1 MHIEYEVRI
10 LEIDEDQIKKKLD
23 EIAKFEWNQ
32 LQRRYVYDFIPKEKK
47 WIRLRT
53 NGDKT
58 TLTIKNLVNSKI
70 DGTKELEIVVD
81 DFDKTNLILKELG
94 YNPKGYQENRRIQY
108 SLNGVEIDIDS
119 WPMIPTYLEIEGASE
134 EDVYKTIELLGFTK
148 EDCTTK
154 DVQQIYLDYGYDLD
168 KISELKFGDSDVYK
182 TNKLKGDF

>member
-32 LQRRYVYDFIPKEKK
+32 LQRRYVYDFIPKEKNK

-70 DGTKELEIVVD
+70 DGTK
-81 DFDKTNLILKELG
+81 
-94 YNPKGYQENRRIQY
+94 
-108 SLNGVEIDIDS
+108 
-119 WPMIPTYLEIEGASE
+119 
-134 EDVYKTIELLGFTK
+134 
-148 EDCTTK
+148 
-154 DVQQIYLDYGYDLD
+154 
-168 KISELKFGDSDVYK
+168 
-182 TNKLKGDF
+182 